1 MAKAKGVPSLLE
13 NGRPVAGQV
22 TTDPNVFDTVR
33 RGAAGA
39 NVISTATKR
48 YFEQKLPPAYKA
60 SSDALKKRAALS
72 NDEDMYRVAA
82 KFTEILERKASN
94 QSEADRRRG
103 MFRRF
108 DNLFHANTM
117 TVGGADHWAD
127 DPSARLGGRAHVS
140 VNAHASYVTI
150 PASLQAVRPVINYVP
165 TGTEKEDRN
174 IASNREKLFFR
185 WWEEAEMD
193 LAMEDA
199 ALFKSLYGD
208 TAAKVYWDPVRQLPK
223 VHVISSPENLY
234 LGYGVS
240 DYTRLDWAL
249 YCYGISPLAAAEEF
263 GVDVIPA
270 KEGDVFYPYV
280 TKSTHDDPLGTLYRD
295 SFERNFMRRQTD
307 YERLQVEVYDYWY
320 KEPRGKGKAPMVKN
334 CVYVGTQLISESEHP
349 EYDGEIPY
357 IILTNSRIPGSP
369 YGKPELYDVEQLL
382 REKDERVTNQAQFIH
397 QVVGGQMFQ
406 LIGQDAPEEVPAN
419 AIPKPGRIASP
430 GAGNRIEPI
439 QPFIPQM
446 QIEDYNRRLDR
457 ELTVIS
463 GLNDLLLGVAP
474 SGVLGSSRA
483 IASLIANY
491 EQRIAPKRKLFY
503 QWLKNVWRLS
513 CKVWENKSS
522 EVKII
527 FDGQYRI
534 EITPPELTPRDTLEL
549 ASTAINLVQNRIWS
563 AERAMDRVGVEDPQG
578 EKDIIRDEQT
588 DATINPAAVAT
599 MAQVI
604 AQFQQMGVTPPQGA
618 QQQGQ
623 AGLESAMNAMRTQN
637 PPQQLIEGQNDQN
650 LNAESA
656 AESQPSNAAGF
667 AESPEQ
673 LALMEQQAQQ
683 APMGGLNG

>member
-1 MAKAKGVPSLLE
+1 MAKAKGVPSLFV
-13 NGRPVAGQV
+13 NGKPVAGQV

-33 RGAAGA
+33 KGAAGTELIA
-39 NVISTATKR
+39 GATKK
-48 YFEQKLPPAYKA
+48 YFEQKLPPSYKA
-60 SSDALKKRAALS
+60 SVDALKKRAALS
-72 NDEDMYRVAA
+72 GSEDDQSIAA
-82 KFTEILERKASN
+82 KFNEILTRKSSN

-108 DNLFHANTM
+108 DNLFHAQTM
-117 TVGGADHWAD
+117 TTGGADHWAE

-150 PASLQAVRPVINYVP
+150 PASLQAVRPVINYIP
-165 TGTEKEDRN
+165 NGTEKEDRQ
-174 IASNREKLFFR
+174 IASEREKLFFR
-185 WWEEAEMD
+185 WWEEAELD
-193 LAMEDA
+193 LALEDA
-199 ALFKSLYGD
+199 ALYKSLYGD
-208 TAAKVYWDPVRQLPK
+208 TAAKIYWDPVRQIPR
-223 VHVISSPENLY
+223 VHVISAPENLY

-240 DYTRLDWAL
+240 DYSRLDWAL
-249 YCYGISPLAAAEEF
+249 YCYGISPLAAMEEF

-270 KEGDVFYPYV
+270 KEGDIFYPYV
-280 TKSTHDDPLGTLYRD
+280 TKSTHADPLATLYRD
-295 SFERNFMRRQTD
+295 SFDRNFMRRQTD

-334 CVYVGTQLISESEHP
+334 CVFVGNQLIKESEHP
-349 EYDGEIPY
+349 EYEGEIPY
-357 IILTNSRIPGSP
+357 VVLTNSRIPGSP

-382 REKDERVTNQAQFIH
+382 REKDERITNQAQFIH
-397 QVVGGQMFQ
+397 QVIGGQMFQ

-419 AIPKPGRIASP
+419 AIPKPGRIATP

-439 QPFIPQM
+439 QPFLPQM
-446 QIEDYNRRLDR
+446 QIEDYNRRIDR

-463 GLNDLLLGVAP
+463 GLNELLLGIAP

-503 QWLKNVWRLS
+503 QWIKNVWRLS
-513 CKVWENKSS
+513 AKIWENKSN

-563 AERAMDRVGVEDPQG
+563 AERAMDRVGVEDPSG

-588 DATINPAAVAT
+588 DATLNPAAVAT
-599 MAQVI
+599 MANVI
-604 AQFQQMGVTPPQGA
+604 GQFKQMGVQMPTGA
-618 QQQGQ
+618 GEDQTAQ
-623 AGLESAMNAMRTQN
+623 AMNAMRVSN

-650 LNAESA
+650 LNAQGM
-656 AESQPSNAAGF
+656 AEAQPSNAAGV
-667 AESPEQ
+667 AQSPEQ
-673 LALMEQQAQQ
+673 LALMEQMAQQ
-683 APMGGLNG
+683 PPQGGMNG

>member
-1 MAKAKGVPSLLE
+1 
-13 NGRPVAGQV
+13 
-22 TTDPNVFDTVR
+22 
-33 RGAAGA
+33 
-39 NVISTATKR
+39 
-48 YFEQKLPPAYKA
+48 
-60 SSDALKKRAALS
+60 
-72 NDEDMYRVAA
+72 
-82 KFTEILERKASN
+82 
-94 QSEADRRRG
+94 
-103 MFRRF
+103 
-108 DNLFHANTM
+108 
-117 TVGGADHWAD
+117 
-127 DPSARLGGRAHVS
+127 
-140 VNAHASYVTI
+140 
-150 PASLQAVRPVINYVP
+150 VRPVINYVP
-165 TGTEKEDRN
+165 TGIDKEDRT
-174 IASNREKLFFR
+174 IAASREKLFFR
-185 WWEEAEMD
+185 WWEEAELD
-193 LAMEDA
+193 LVMEDA

-208 TAAKVYWDPVRQLPK
+208 TAAKIYWDPVRKLPK

-249 YCYGISPLAAAEEF
+249 YTYGISPLAAAEEF

-270 KEGDVFYPYV
+270 KEGDIFYPYV
-280 TKSTHDDPLGTLYRD
+280 TKGTHDDPLGTLYRD

-320 KEPRGKGKAPMVKN
+320 KEPQGKGKAPLVKN
-334 CVYVGTQLISESEHP
+334 CVYVGTQLISETEHP

-357 IILTNSRIPGSP
+357 VILTNSRIPGSP

-382 REKDERVTNQAQFIH
+382 REKDERITNQAQFIH

-513 CKVWENKSS
+513 CKVWENKSD

-604 AQFQQMGVTPPQGA
+604 AQFQQMGVTPPQGV

-623 AGLESAMNAMRTQN
+623 AGMESAMNAMRTQN
-637 PPQQLIEGQNDQN
+637 PSQQLIEGQNDED
-650 LNAESA
+650 LNAQGM
-656 AESQPSNAAGF
+656 AEAQPSNAAGF

-683 APMGGLNG
+683 VPMGGLNG

>member
-1 MAKAKGVPSLLE
+1 MAKAKSVPSLFT
-13 NGRPVAGQV
+13 NGKPVAGQI
-22 TTDPNVFDTVR
+22 TTDPNVFDTVK
-33 RGAAGA
+33 RGAAGTK
-39 NVISTATKR
+39 VIASATKK
-48 YFEQKLPPAYKA
+48 YFEQKLPDGYKA
-60 SSDALKKRAALS
+60 SIAAANKRAALENTDS
-72 NDEDMYRVAA
+72 SYRVAE
-82 KFTEILERKASN
+82 KFAEILNRKSAN

-117 TVGGADHWAD
+117 TVGGADHWAS

-150 PASLQAVRPVINYVP
+150 PSSLQAVRPVINYVP
-165 TGTEKEDRN
+165 NGIEKEDRQ
-174 IASNREKLFFR
+174 IASEREKLFFR

-193 LAMEDA
+193 LALEDA
-199 ALFKSLYGD
+199 ALYKSLYGD
-208 TAAKVYWDPVRQLPK
+208 TAAKVYWDPVRKMPRIR
-223 VHVISSPENLY
+223 VISSPENLY
-234 LGYGVS
+234 LGYGAS
-240 DYTRLDWAL
+240 DYDRVDWAL
-249 YCYGISPLAAAEEF
+249 YCYGISPLAAADEF
-263 GVDVIPA
+263 DVEVIPA
-270 KEGDVFYPYV
+270 KEGDIFYPYV
-280 TKSTHDDPLGTLYRD
+280 TRSTHDDPLGTLYRD

-320 KEPRGKGKAPMVKN
+320 KEPQGKGKPALVKN
-334 CVYVGTQLISESEHP
+334 CIFVGNQLISESEHP
-349 EYDGEIPY
+349 EYEGEIPY
-357 IILTNSRIPGSP
+357 IVITNSRIPGSP

-382 REKDERVTNQAQFIH
+382 REKDERITNQAQFIH
-397 QVVGGQMFQ
+397 QVIGGQMFQ
-406 LIGQDAPEEVPAN
+406 LVGQDAPEEVPAN
-419 AIPKPGRIASP
+419 AVPKPGRIATP
-430 GAGNRIEPI
+430 GAGNRIEAI
-439 QPFIPQM
+439 APFLPQM
-446 QIEDYNRRLDR
+446 QIEDYNRRIDR

-503 QWLKNVWRLS
+503 QWIKNVWRLS
-513 CKVWENKSS
+513 CKIWENKSN

-588 DATINPAAVAT
+588 DATLNPAAVAT
-599 MAQVI
+599 MANVI
-604 AQFQQMGVTPPQGA
+604 TQFKQMGVQINP
-618 QQQGQ
+618 GQ
-623 AGLESAMNAMRTQN
+623 EDQALAAMRQSN
-637 PPQQLIEGQNDQN
+637 PPQQLMPGQNDQD
-650 LNAESA
+650 LNAEGM
-656 AESQPSNAAGF
+656 AEAQPSNAAPT

-683 APMGGLNG
+683 SPMGGLNG

>member
-1 MAKAKGVPSLLE
+1 MAKAKGVPSLFV
-13 NGRPVAGQV
+13 NGKSVPGQI
-22 TTDPNVFDTVR
+22 TTDPDVFDTVR
-33 RGAAGA
+33 RGAAGTEQIA
-39 NVISTATKR
+39 NAKK
-48 YFEQKLPPAYKA
+48 YFEQKLPDVYKA
-60 SSDALKKRAALS
+60 SINAARTKARLL
-72 NDEDMYRVAA
+72 NDEGAYNTAE
-82 KFTEILERKASN
+82 KFSEILTRKSSS

-117 TVGGADHWAD
+117 TIGGADHWAD
-127 DPSARLGGRAHVS
+127 DPSARLAGRAHVS

-165 TGTEKEDRN
+165 NGTEKEDRS
-174 IASNREKLFFR
+174 IAANREKLFFR

-193 LAMEDA
+193 LVMEDA
-199 ALFKSLYGD
+199 ALYKSLYGD
-208 TAAKVYWDPVRQLPK
+208 TAAKVYYDPVRQMPK
-223 VHVISSPENLY
+223 IQVISSPENLY

-240 DYTRLDWAL
+240 DYSRLDWAL
-249 YCYGISPLAAAEEF
+249 YCYGITPLAAMEEF

-280 TKSTHDDPLGTLYRD
+280 TKSNHNDPLATLYRD
-295 SFERNFMRRQTD
+295 SFDRNFMRRQTD
-307 YERLQVEVYDYWY
+307 YERIQVEVYDYWY

-334 CVYVGTQLISESEHP
+334 CVFVGTQLISESEHP

-357 IILTNSRIPGSP
+357 VVLTNSRIPGSP

-382 REKDERVTNQAQFIH
+382 REKDERITNQAQFIH

-419 AIPKPGRIASP
+419 AIPKPGRIATP

-446 QIEDYNRRLDR
+446 QLEDYNRRLDR

-503 QWLKNVWRLS
+503 QWIKNVWRLS
-513 CKVWENKSS
+513 AKVWENKNN
-522 EVKII
+522 EIKII

-623 AGLESAMNAMRTQN
+623 AGMESAMNAMRTQN
-637 PPQQLIEGQNDQN
+637 PPQQLAEGQNDQD
-650 LNAESA
+650 LNAQGA
-656 AESQPSNAAGF
+656 AESQPSNAAGV
-667 AESPEQ
+667 AQDPQQ
-673 LALMEQQAQQ
+673 LALMEQMAQQ
-683 APMGGLNG
+683 APQGGLNG